1 MTAAITENPFPGL
14 RPFEPHESFL
24 YFGRDDQI
32 DELLAR
38 LEQTRFLAVVG
49 TSGGGKSSLIRAGLL
64 PALQRGY
71 MTGAGSRW
79 RVALFRPGDDP
90 IGGLAK
96 ALDQPRETLDR
107 SSLGLVEATK
117 DLRLDRRENLLVVVD
132 QFEELFRFH
141 KLAVARDGEDEAA
154 AFVKLLL
161 RASEQSEVPSY
172 VVLTMRSDYLG
183 DCAQFRGLP
192 EALNSGQYLVPRMTR
207 DQQCEAIEDPVA
219 VGGAEIT
226 PRLVQRLLNDVG
238 DDPDQLPIL
247 QHALMRTWEL
257 SGVARSQGQPIDL
270 EHYEATGTTAEAL
283 NRHADEAF
291 EELRDELGGQEIARK
306 LFQRLTEKGAD
317 KRETRQPT
325 SLRELCA
332 VTEADEAH
340 V

>member
-107 SSLGLVEATK
+107 SSLGLVEATR
-117 DLRLDRRENLLVVVD
+117 DLRLDGRENLLVVVD

-141 KLAVARDGEDEAA
+141 KLAVARDGGDEAA

-192 EALNSGQYLVPRMTR
+192 EALNSGQYLVP
-207 DQQCEAIEDPVA
+207 AYDP
-219 VGGAEIT
+219 
-226 PRLVQRLLNDVG
+226 
-238 DDPDQLPIL
+238 
-247 QHALMRTWEL
+247 
-257 SGVARSQGQPIDL
+257 
-270 EHYEATGTTAEAL
+270 
-283 NRHADEAF
+283 
-291 EELRDELGGQEIARK
+291 
-306 LFQRLTEKGAD
+306 
-317 KRETRQPT
+317 
-325 SLRELCA
+325 
-332 VTEADEAH
+332 
-340 V
+340 